1 MFSNAP
7 FVINS
12 TGRGRLCWVLVMH
25 LFLLCRRENKLWK
38 GIEWNEDQMHSKGHR
53 RYFWTKS
60 YFLIKKKFLYHILS
74 VFHKQMEQQ
83 FWEHLLFCYKYFL
96 HVSHCLE
103 IGSLRY
109 DAASRR
115 ALDGVQLLCSL
126 LVDSITSP
134 YIDGSG
140 EDDPLQI
147 GSARLQTKRTTSF
160 KPHLCRL
167 QRPQCITPLR
177 DVPLSV
183 PCSRTPTGSDKGRAR
198 WPNGGPDPAG
208 STEFEAQPTASK
220 WCFEWVQIHHSGE
233 RAGSWPRWK
242 LSVMIDGWPGGP
254 DRSVSALPPAS
265 TLQKDT

>member
-1 MFSNAP
+1 M
-7 FVINS
+7 
-12 TGRGRLCWVLVMH
+12 
-25 LFLLCRRENKLWK
+25 
-38 GIEWNEDQMHSKGHR
+38 
-53 RYFWTKS
+53 
-60 YFLIKKKFLYHILS
+60 
-74 VFHKQMEQQ
+74 
-83 FWEHLLFCYKYFL
+83 LFCYKYFL

-177 DVPLSV
+177 DVECQSPAPARPQDQIRGELADQMGVLTRRGQRNLRHSQRR
-183 PCSRTPTGSDKGRAR
+183 PSDALNGSRFITRESGQGAGLDGS
-198 WPNGGPDPAG
+198 
-208 STEFEAQPTASK
+208 
-220 WCFEWVQIHHSGE
+220 C
-233 RAGSWPRWK
+233 
-242 LSVMIDGWPGGP
+242 L
-254 DRSVSALPPAS
+254 
-265 TLQKDT
+265 